1 MSAGCG
7 PTNGWVGYLRSLVC
21 ERKSSEDVTAGSLA
35 DGGDSPS
42 VTVVTMSQIW

>member
-7 PTNGWVGYLRSLVC
+7 PTNGWVGYLKSLVC
-21 ERKSSEDVTAGSLA
+21 ERKGSEDVTVGSLA
-35 DGGDSPS
+35 GGGDNAS